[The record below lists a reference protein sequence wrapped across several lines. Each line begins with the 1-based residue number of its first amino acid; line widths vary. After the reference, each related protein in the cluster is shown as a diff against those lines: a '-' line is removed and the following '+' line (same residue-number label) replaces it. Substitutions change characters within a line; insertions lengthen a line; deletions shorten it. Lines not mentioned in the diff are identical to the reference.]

1 MRLGI
6 DLGTTRTVVVAA
18 QDGRYPIASFDAGG
32 AFHEWIPGACV
43 EVGGTRLFG
52 WEAAARAHDAPAVV
66 RSVKRAVSGL
76 APDEIIE
83 ALPSRPTALTLLCE
97 YVAHVV
103 ASVRTRST
111 LELGEGEA
119 LSAMVAVPANATSRQ
134 RWLTLEAFRRAGV
147 EVLGLVNEPT
157 AAGIEYAHRHLGLD
171 NKRSP
176 KRYLVVYDLGGGTFD
191 TSAISLRGQR
201 FELLATEGLARL
213 GGDDL
218 DEAILEVALAK
229 AGLDKAA
236 LAPAVLVRCLDAAR
250 AAKESLGPHSR
261 HALIDLAMAMPTEEP
276 VVVPAADVVAACEP
290 LIARTLELID
300 RLMAA
305 LPAHG
310 IDPEDPR
317 QLGAVYVVGGGAS
330 FVGVLKSLRASLGR
344 KVQLAPVP
352 YAATA
357 IGLAVAADP
366 RAEVYVQEAVT
377 RHFGV
382 WREAQAGREK
392 IFDPIF
398 GKGTLAR
405 DQGAR
410 DQGAG
415 DGGAGD
421 EGAELVVKRRYRPRH
436 TVGHLRF
443 LECSALE
450 GDGGPS
456 GDLTPWREVRFPYDP
471 SLRDRQDLESA
482 THKDASI
489 AGEEIEETYRY
500 DPSGSITVRIEN
512 LTHGYG
518 RSYELGRIE

>member
-6 DLGTTRTVVVAA
+6 DLGTTRTVVAA
-18 QDGRYPIASFDAGG
+18 CEDGRYPIASFDAGG
-32 AFHEWIPGACV
+32 SFHEWLPGLCV
-43 EVGGTRLFG
+43 EIDGVRLHG
-52 WEAAARAHDAPAVV
+52 WEAAARAHDAPAVL
-66 RSVKRAVSGL
+66 RSVKRAVSGK
-76 APDEIIE
+76 APDDVID
-83 ALPSRPTALTLLCE
+83 ALPSRPTAMTLMAE
-97 YVAHVV
+97 HVAHVV
-103 ASVRTRST
+103 RAVRERST
-111 LELGEGEA
+111 LELSEGEP
-119 LSAMVAVPANATSRQ
+119 LSAMIAVPANATSRQ

-191 TSAISLRGQR
+191 TSAISLKGQR
-201 FELLATEGLARL
+201 FELLATEGHARL

-229 AGLDKAA
+229 AGLSRSE
-236 LAPAVLVRCLDAAR
+236 LEPAVLARCLDAAR

-276 VVVPAADVVAACEP
+276 VVVPAADVIAACEP
-290 LIARTLELID
+290 LIGETLSLVE
-300 RLMAA
+300 RLMAG

-317 QLGAVYVVGGGAS
+317 QLGAIYVVGGGAA
-330 FVGVLKSLRASLGR
+330 FVGVLKKLRSSLGR

-366 RAEVYVQEAVT
+366 RADVFVHEAVT

-382 WREAQAGREK
+382 WREARGGREK

-398 GKGTLAR
+398 GKGMLGVREAT
-405 DQGAR
+405 DGASTEITEIIV
-410 DQGAG
+410 Q
-415 DGGAGD
+415 
-421 EGAELVVKRRYRPRH
+421 RRYRPRH

-443 LECSALE
+443 LECSALDA
-450 GDGGPS
+450 DGGPA
-456 GDLTPWREVRFPYDP
+456 GDLTPWREIRFPYDP
-471 SLRDRQDLESA
+471 ALRDREDLSEVQR
-482 THKDASI
+482 DAAL

-500 DPSGSITVRIEN
+500 HADGAVTVRIEN
-512 LTHGYG
+512 RTRGYG
-518 RSYELGRIE
+518 RTYELGRIE